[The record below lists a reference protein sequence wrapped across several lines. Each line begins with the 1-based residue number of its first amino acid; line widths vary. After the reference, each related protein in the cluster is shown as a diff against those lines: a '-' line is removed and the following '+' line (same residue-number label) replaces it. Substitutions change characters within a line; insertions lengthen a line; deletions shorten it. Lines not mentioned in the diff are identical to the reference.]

1 MTPLVSERVSIHVEV
16 VPRFGNDNSTN
27 PHDSP
32 SEEFVDNYNI
42 DSGSSGGYGDD
53 NFTLSEK
60 IVPYLGGHV
69 VLEEHWTAACKA
81 TLVFFAGS

>member
-1 MTPLVSERVSIHVEV
+1 MTPLVSEHVSIHVEA
-16 VPRFGNDNSTN
+16 VPMFGIEDDSNN
-27 PHDSP
+27 PDDSP

-69 VLEEHWTAACKA
+69 VPEHWTAACKA